1 MSHDDLKS
9 SVYWFSKAFLNDAQL
24 SLNML
29 GDFNFCDVLFRKENK
44 AENKNISFNKT
55 NACKREKAQNLYE
68 QRNWLLIG
76 SSQLFIKYF
85 LI

>member
-1 MSHDDLKS
+1 
-9 SVYWFSKAFLNDAQL
+9 
-24 SLNML
+24 ML

-68 QRNWLLIG
+68 QRN
-76 SSQLFIKYF
+76 
-85 LI
+85 